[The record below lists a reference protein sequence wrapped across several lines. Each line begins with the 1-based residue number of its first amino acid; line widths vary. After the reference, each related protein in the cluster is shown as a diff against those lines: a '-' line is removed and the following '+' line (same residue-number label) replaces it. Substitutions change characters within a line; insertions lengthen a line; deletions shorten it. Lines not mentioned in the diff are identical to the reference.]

1 MTKLNPSVQTCNVD
15 CYLGQFGHEKKITNV
30 YIIYAVFW
38 KSYFFFHVVFMGLN
52 CFLPLMIL
60 NQAWKWTIQIIS
72 DSNVTKTYSGRTCN
86 YSKILELLN
95 ISFKITIWMNCAKP
109 SMLISSHL
117 KCTFS
122 CQSSLPQWLL
132 NRFSWICCIV
142 VSWISLCAGRKNVA
156 FCVHSRFE
164 WVLVHIGTEQL
175 LKHLANKIETGRF
188 HELSQLALYQNA
200 SLLFFSIISIT

>member
-1 MTKLNPSVQTCNVD
+1 MPS
-15 CYLGQFGHEKKITNV
+15 
-30 YIIYAVFW
+30 
-38 KSYFFFHVVFMGLN
+38 
-52 CFLPLMIL
+52 
-60 NQAWKWTIQIIS
+60 NQCCTS
-72 DSNVTKTYSGRTCN
+72 
-86 YSKILELLN
+86 
-95 ISFKITIWMNCAKP
+95 
-109 SMLISSHL
+109 LISSHL

-122 CQSSLPQWLL
+122 CQSSLSQWLL

-188 HELSQLALYQNA
+188 HELSQLVDLTVSQNA
-200 SLLFFSIISIT
+200 ALLFFSIISITLKLYFKVYYEFSLGHYKDLWQSLFHNKIE